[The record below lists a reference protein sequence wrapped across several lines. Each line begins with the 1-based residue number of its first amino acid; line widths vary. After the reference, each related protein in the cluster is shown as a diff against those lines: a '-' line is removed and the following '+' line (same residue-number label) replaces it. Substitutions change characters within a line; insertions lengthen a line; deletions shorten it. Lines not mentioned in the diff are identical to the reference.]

1 MSYIKWD
8 WNRIMV
14 LTCFIYLTKDKIMFK
29 STNTPVYNL
38 ISVPQI
44 TRLLLEDAIIST
56 KTKLRNGSKK
66 KNQNY
71 DKVRNKKAMQKIF
84 SLI

>member
-1 MSYIKWD
+1 
-8 WNRIMV
+8 
-14 LTCFIYLTKDKIMFK
+14 MFK

>member
-14 LTCFIYLTKDKIMFK
+14 LTYFIYLTKDKIMFK